1 MIPVAENPVIVP
13 DHELEEEKKLGES
26 EPPRIRCPTV
36 RLVACQGRQMVLHLR
51 QRVEQQSLKK
61 VPQAHAEPRSPA
73 FEAAI
78 YDSIVTAERI
88 LQRIDDRLY
97 IVPQPWP

>member
-36 RLVACQGRQMVLHLR
+36 RLVASQGRQMVLYLR
-51 QRVEQQSLKK
+51 QRVEHVRHWRRLSS
-61 VPQAHAEPRSPA
+61 SPLP
-73 FEAAI
+73 
-78 YDSIVTAERI
+78 VG
-88 LQRIDDRLY
+88 
-97 IVPQPWP
+97 